1 MGMGMGM
8 TLACDISNPLRNL
21 LWHTPMSVG
30 AKCSWNLT
38 LRCTFGRLHWIPFL
52 RWNSKQFIQMS
63 VHHLNFNSRVQL
75 DQSLQKVGHYIICN
89 GMAQV
94 LPPFKISAR
103 KTFVEVQSSYL
114 MFMTF
119 NLSIVSHE
127 TTECWNTPKYSLNRW
142 PTRIPSLSNNKS

>member
-1 MGMGMGM
+1 MGMGM

-38 LRCTFGRLHWIPFL
+38 LLCTFGQLSWIPFL

-94 LPPFKISAR
+94 LPPFKIIAR
-103 KTFVEVQSSYL
+103 KTFVEAQLSPTWNSSK
-114 MFMTF
+114 
-119 NLSIVSHE
+119 NLHDPIFGRKNFTHWKCV
-127 TTECWNTPKYSLNRW
+127 NRDYFHQQL
-142 PTRIPSLSNNKS
+142 TAKIHHYQ